1 MTRVFF
7 QFPIV
12 DTQCKSNSDGTL
24 SYGRLRGLMLRHDIV
39 TMLNHEI
46 YVENNRFGSAE
57 SYEMLR
63 EKYPRFLR
71 LDQVVIPEE
80 HMEFTMDF
88 SNALNSAPY
97 TAMSTMLMPAVYSL
111 FRNMG
116 MRVIDS
122 RILIHNF

>member
-1 MTRVFF
+1 
-7 QFPIV
+7 
-12 DTQCKSNSDGTL
+12 
-24 SYGRLRGLMLRHDIV
+24 MLRHDIV

-122 RILIHNF
+122 RILIHHF

>member
-1 MTRVFF
+1 MFF
-7 QFPIV
+7 QLKG
-12 DTQCKSNSDGTL
+12 KSTNKKTENQYTIDALDYFIHFDNT
-24 SYGRLRGLMLRHDIV
+24 RHDIV

-122 RILIHNF
+122 RILIHHF